1 MSLVLNGGVGGSA
14 STQYGY
20 VDSRIVSALPAT
32 VSFWFKTGIN
42 GAAGGQFAQW
52 VDKDETTGTYRMG
65 GGAQQAIGPV
75 FSRTVGSRI
84 STASFYAPT
93 TALSESVNV
102 TSITTGATTAV
113 GVEDASKFSAGEY
126 VRLEGTFTGITGITS
141 GREWRIQ
148 SIAGSTLTLALTSS
162 GTWGEGLTATVRW
175 SAWQPEKWN
184 LGVLSYGPTSGDN
197 PIRLKGG
204 FLGNSAVTLDSVYSG
219 ISGQKPVDI
228 FDRLDRFCV
237 GGYLQ
242 SSGASGYFRGE
253 IAHVAVWEYFPTA
266 GEASELLSK
275 APTLVGWG
283 APLAYWPLL
292 ADDDDAIGSN
302 DLTLVGSPDITSD
315 GPSIQ
320 LTSGGGGGSGYL
332 PTVMRAQPINLFGF

>member
-14 STQYGY
+14 STQLAYI
-20 VDSRIVSALPAT
+20 DSRIVSALPAT
-32 VSFWFKTGIN
+32 VSFWFKTGAT
-42 GAAGGQFAQW
+42 GSAGGQVAQW

-65 GGAQQAIGPV
+65 GGASSSIGPI

-102 TSITTGATTAV
+102 TSITTGTTTAI
-113 GVEDASKFSAGEY
+113 GVEDASKFQAGEY

-148 SIAGSTLTLALTSS
+148 SIASSTLTLALSSS
-162 GTWGEGLTATVRW
+162 GDWTEGQSATVRW

-204 FLGNSAVTLDSVYSG
+204 FLGNSAVTLDSVHSG

-242 SSGASGYFRGE
+242 SSAAAHFRGE
-253 IAHVAVWEYFPTA
+253 IAHVAVWEYLPSA
-266 GEASELLSK
+266 AEASELLTK

-283 APLAYWPLL
+283 SPLAYWPLTN
-292 ADDDDAIGSN
+292 DDDDAIGSN